1 MNPLCS
7 VELSEAPN
15 ATVATLRGE
24 IDLSNA
30 SDIEEQ
36 LAHAAQ
42 QAAAL
47 VVDLEAL
54 AYIDSSG
61 FGMLER
67 LSRKAKLRVAVP
79 PTAVVHRAFVVTG
92 LAQVVPVFPSVR
104 DALADG

>member
-7 VELSEAPN
+7 VELSPDAG

-30 SDIEEQ
+30 ADIEEQ
-36 LAHAAQ
+36 LVVAGQTAGV
-42 QAAAL
+42 L
-47 VVDLEAL
+47 VIDLAAL

-67 LSRKAKLRVAVP
+67 LSRKTKLRIAVP
-79 PTAVVHRAFVVTG
+79 ATALVHRAFAVTG
-92 LAQVVPVFPSVR
+92 LAQVVPVFPGVAE
-104 DALADG
+104 ALAHG